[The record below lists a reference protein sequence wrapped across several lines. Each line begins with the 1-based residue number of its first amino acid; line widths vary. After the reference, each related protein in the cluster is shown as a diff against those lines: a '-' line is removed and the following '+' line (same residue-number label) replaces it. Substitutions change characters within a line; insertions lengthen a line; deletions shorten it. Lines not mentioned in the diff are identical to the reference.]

1 MNSRDNEVL
10 SFFDEIIV
18 SYSAGKDSTACLLWA
33 LQTGKPVRAIFA
45 DTGNEPPETPEYIAY
60 IEERLGVTVERYQ
73 RKAGQGTSYDHGF
86 FEQVRRRQMWPI
98 PSRCEVSG
106 RCKSDDFRWYLTE
119 TGYSERALLI
129 LGQRRSESAGRAALP
144 DFTPAS
150 RSGLPVYRPIL
161 DWLIDDVFSFL
172 DEHGVMAHPAY
183 AKGRKRVGCVWCVN
197 SYHDDLIRD
206 EELYPE
212 RCQQLRELRAEIG
225 LPSVVAGAR
234 QDSMFE
240 PDVCKY
246 DSVHCE

>member
-10 SFFDEIIV
+10 SFFDEVIV

-33 LQTGKPVRAIFA
+33 LGTGLPVRAIFA

-60 IEERLGVTVERYQ
+60 IEARLGVTVEQYQ
-73 RKAGQGTSYDHGF
+73 RTGEPVDHGF
-86 FEQVRRRQMWPI
+86 FEQVRRRGMWPMHG
-98 PSRCEVSG
+98 RCEVSAA
-106 RCKSDDFRWYLTE
+106 CKRDDFVWYLKE
-119 TGYSERALLI
+119 TNTSPNAVLI

-144 DFTPAS
+144 YFTPAS

-161 DWLIDDVFSFL
+161 DWSLDDVFRYL